1 MSAGTPASA
10 SLSAPSLMF
19 EKIADIR
26 ASVFL
31 LLPPLVRVRDGI
43 GIGLALVRVRVKVR
57 ASPG

>member
-1 MSAGTPASA
+1 MSAGAPASA

-31 LLPPLVRVRDGI
+31 LLPPLVRVR
-43 GIGLALVRVRVKVR
+43 VRDRDRV
-57 ASPG
+57 SPG